1 MSKWKLKFTS
11 SDVMIAIAKKAVA
24 YCEKRM
30 AENNRLNRSNRSR
43 LPWSVQLIQENSH
56 QFASTATQHI
66 HDLHD
71 YVLQG
76 LSPLIT
82 SSVHAAQNSQVTAP
96 WYENSET
103 INTQPRNSPNYV
115 VEPQENF
122 VIVIDT
128 PNSDTV
134 ENNDG
139 PPVNAIQPNPE
150 PIDVNNSDPEQGA
163 SVLRNSPELQALIAF
178 GEKYLPFILILLLK
192 LVFDH
197 RIGILV
203 NLGLFINFCHANAV
217 IKREVAKQG
226 KRRLK
231 HLFLVCVNLASSIWV
246 IYSVLA
252 DCTLAYALVFIPPYS
267 APIDFWEVLW
277 IVSVT
282 DFVLRLITILVKLF
296 VVALPSKMIACPKK
310 GKYYLFI
317 ERSSQLYRTI
327 IPMQHWLYFFSES
340 YSGPSKVFG
349 VILSAAYLIF
359 KVKSIFKKA
368 KLWKKTLIKVIQSKT
383 YGVTPSTN
391 QIKEAGDA
399 CPICQDDYKSPSML
413 QCKHIFCEECVALW
427 FDRERTCPICRAQI
441 ADDPTWRDGSTT
453 LLHQIF

>member
-1 MSKWKLKFTS
+1 
-11 SDVMIAIAKKAVA
+11 
-24 YCEKRM
+24 M
-30 AENNRLNRSNRSR
+30 AEGNRLSRTNRPR
-43 LPWSVQLIQENSH
+43 LPWSIQQIHENSQ

-76 LSPLIT
+76 LTPLIT
-82 SSVHAAQNSQVTAP
+82 SSVRSGQNSPSRSP
-96 WYENSET
+96 WFDTSET
-103 INTQPRNSPNYV
+103 VNTQPRNAPTFV
-115 VEPQENF
+115 TEPQENF
-122 VIVIDT
+122 VIDIEPSDN
-128 PNSDTV
+128 NS
-134 ENNDG
+134 G
-139 PPVNAIQPNPE
+139 PSINAIPLNPDLNDPNH
-150 PIDVNNSDPEQGA
+150 SDAEQGA
-163 SVLRNSPELQALIAF
+163 AVLRNSPELQALFAF
-178 GEKYLPFILILLLK
+178 AEKYVPFILILLLK
-192 LVFDH
+192 LIFDH

-203 NLGLFINFCHANAV
+203 NLGLFITFCHANAV

-226 KRRLK
+226 KRRLRN
-231 HLFLVCVNLASSIWV
+231 LFLIFINLITSIFV
-246 IYSVLA
+246 IYTLLA
-252 DCTLAYALVFIPPYS
+252 DHTLAYALVFIPPYS
-267 APIDFWEVLW
+267 APIDFWDVLW

-282 DFVLRLITILVKLF
+282 DFVLRLITVLAKIF
-296 VVALPSKMIACPKK
+296 VVSLPAKVIAYQKK

-317 ERSSQLYRTI
+317 ERSSQLYRTVT
-327 IPMQHWLYFFSES
+327 PMQHWLYFFSES

>member
-1 MSKWKLKFTS
+1 
-11 SDVMIAIAKKAVA
+11 
-24 YCEKRM
+24 M
-30 AENNRLNRSNRSR
+30 AENNRSSRSSRSR
-43 LPWSVQLIQENSH
+43 LPWSTIQQLHENSH
-56 QFASTATQHI
+56 QIASTATQHI
-66 HDLHD
+66 HELHD

-82 SSVHAAQNSQVTAP
+82 STAVRSGENSPTPPTQLP
-96 WYENSET
+96 WYENPHAQRPE
-103 INTQPRNSPNYV
+103 PRNVPENNSA
-115 VEPQENF
+115 EMRDNF
-122 VIVIDT
+122 VIEIDSPNINVDST
-128 PNSDTV
+128 HTTSNSDSADAAMGTG
-134 ENNDG
+134 D
-139 PPVNAIQPNPE
+139 I
-150 PIDVNNSDPEQGA
+150 EQGA
-163 SVLRNSPELQALIAF
+163 NAIRNSPELQAIIAF
-178 GEKYLPFILILLLK
+178 AEKYVPFILILLLK

-203 NLGLFINFCHANAV
+203 NLGLFITFCHANAV
-217 IKREVAKQG
+217 VKREVAKQG
-226 KRRLK
+226 KRRLRS
-231 HLFLVCVNLASSIWV
+231 LFLVFANLITSICV
-246 IYSVLA
+246 IYTLLA
-252 DCTLAYALVFIPPYS
+252 DHTLAYALVFIPPYS

-282 DFVLRLITILVKLF
+282 DFVLRLMTILVKLF
-296 VVALPSKMIACPKK
+296 IIALPAKIIPYQRK
-310 GKYYLFI
+310 GKHYLFT
-317 ERSSQLYRTI
+317 ERSSQLYRTL

-359 KVKSIFKKA
+359 KVKSIIKKA
-368 KLWKKTLIKVIQSKT
+368 KLWKKTLIKVLQSKT
-383 YGVTPSTN
+383 YGITPSTN

-453 LLHQIF
+453 HLHQIF

>member
-1 MSKWKLKFTS
+1 
-11 SDVMIAIAKKAVA
+11 
-24 YCEKRM
+24 M
-30 AENNRLNRSNRSR
+30 AENNRPARLNRPRI
-43 LPWSVQLIQENSH
+43 PWSIQQIHENSQ

-82 SSVHAAQNSQVTAP
+82 TSARSGQNSPTRAP
-96 WYENSET
+96 WFENSET
-103 INTQPRNSPNYV
+103 IHTQPRNAPVYAV
-115 VEPQENF
+115 QPQANF
-122 VIVIDT
+122 VIDIDVSQDNNAAPNINSIPTTPDPVID
-128 PNSDTV
+128 PNL
-134 ENNDG
+134 G
-139 PPVNAIQPNPE
+139 
-150 PIDVNNSDPEQGA
+150 DPEQGA
-163 SVLRNSPELQALIAF
+163 AVLRNSPELQAIFAF
-178 GEKYLPFILILLLK
+178 AEKYVPFLLILLLK

-203 NLGLFINFCHANAV
+203 NLGLFITFCHANAV

-226 KRRLK
+226 KRRLRN
-231 HLFLVCVNLASSIWV
+231 LLLICVNLVTSIFV
-246 IYSVLA
+246 IYTLLA
-252 DCTLAYALVFIPPYS
+252 DHSLAYALVCIPPYS
-267 APIDFWEVLW
+267 APIDFWDVLW

-282 DFVLRLITILVKLF
+282 DFVLRLITILAKITI
-296 VVALPSKMIACPKK
+296 VALPAKLIACQKK
-310 GKYYLFI
+310 GKFYLFI
-317 ERSSQLYRTI
+317 ERSSQFYRTI
-327 IPMQHWLYFFSES
+327 TPMQHWLYFFSES

-359 KVKSIFKKA
+359 KVKSLFKKF
-368 KLWKKTLIKVIQSKT
+368 KLWKKTLIQVIQSKT

>member
-1 MSKWKLKFTS
+1 MKTTS
-11 SDVMIAIAKKAVA
+11 SKQTIHRSYSDYNFKIS
-24 YCEKRM
+24 M
-30 AENNRLNRSNRSR
+30 AEGNRLSRTNRPR
-43 LPWSVQLIQENSH
+43 LPWSIQQIHENSQ

-76 LSPLIT
+76 LTPLIT
-82 SSVHAAQNSQVTAP
+82 STVRTGQNSPSRSAWFET
-96 WYENSET
+96 SET
-103 INTQPRNSPNYV
+103 VNTQPRNAPTFV
-115 VEPQENF
+115 TEPQENF
-122 VIVIDT
+122 VIDIEPSD
-128 PNSDTV
+128 NSS
-134 ENNDG
+134 G
-139 PPVNAIQPNPE
+139 PSINAIPLNPDLNDPNH
-150 PIDVNNSDPEQGA
+150 SDAEQGA
-163 SVLRNSPELQALIAF
+163 AVLRNSPELQALFAF
-178 GEKYLPFILILLLK
+178 AEKYVPFILILLLK
-192 LVFDH
+192 LIFDH

-203 NLGLFINFCHANAV
+203 NLGLFITFCHANAV

-226 KRRLK
+226 KRRLRN
-231 HLFLVCVNLASSIWV
+231 LFLIFINLITSIFV
-246 IYSVLA
+246 IYTLLA
-252 DCTLAYALVFIPPYS
+252 DHTLAYALVFIPPYS
-267 APIDFWEVLW
+267 APIDFWDVLW

-282 DFVLRLITILVKLF
+282 DFVLRLITILAKIF
-296 VVALPSKMIACPKK
+296 VVSLPAKVIAYQKVRK
-310 GKYYLFI
+310 ILFI
-317 ERSSQLYRTI
+317 YRTLLSI
-327 IPMQHWLYFFSES
+327 ISHCY
-340 YSGPSKVFG
+340 
-349 VILSAAYLIF
+349 AYATLA
-359 KVKSIFKKA
+359 VKYFKKA

>member
-1 MSKWKLKFTS
+1 
-11 SDVMIAIAKKAVA
+11 
-24 YCEKRM
+24 M
-30 AENNRLNRSNRSR
+30 AENNRPTRLNRPRI
-43 LPWSVQLIQENSH
+43 PWSIQQIQENSQ

-82 SSVHAAQNSQVTAP
+82 TTVRSGQSSPTRTP
-96 WYENSET
+96 WFENSET
-103 INTQPRNSPNYV
+103 IHTQPRNAPVYAV
-115 VEPQENF
+115 QPQANF
-122 VIVIDT
+122 VIDIDASQDNNASPNVNSIPTT
-128 PNSDTV
+128 PD
-134 ENNDG
+134 
-139 PPVNAIQPNPE
+139 
-150 PIDVNNSDPEQGA
+150 PIDANQGDPEQGA
-163 SVLRNSPELQALIAF
+163 AVLRNSPELQALFAF
-178 GEKYLPFILILLLK
+178 AEKYVPFLLILLLK

-203 NLGLFINFCHANAV
+203 NLGLFITFCHANAV
-217 IKREVAKQG
+217 IKREVSKQ
-226 KRRLK
+226 
-231 HLFLVCVNLASSIWV
+231 LFLLYSGETGRIKEIFSICLKLVPQNCYLHSTCRPRLICV
-246 IYSVLA
+246 
-252 DCTLAYALVFIPPYS
+252 PPYS

-282 DFVLRLITILVKLF
+282 DFVLRLITILVKIAVL
-296 VVALPSKMIACPKK
+296 ALPAKLIPCQKK
-310 GKYYLFI
+310 GKFYLFI
-317 ERSSQLYRTI
+317 ERSSQFYRTI
-327 IPMQHWLYFFSES
+327 TPMQHWLYFFSES

-359 KVKSIFKKA
+359 KVKSLFKKF
-368 KLWKKTLIKVIQSKT
+368 KLWKKTLIQVIQSKT

>member
-1 MSKWKLKFTS
+1 MATT
-11 SDVMIAIAKKAVA
+11 AKRFGWLPVCSYGKV
-24 YCEKRM
+24 
-30 AENNRLNRSNRSR
+30 RS
-43 LPWSVQLIQENSH
+43 
-56 QFASTATQHI
+56 F
-66 HDLHD
+66 
-71 YVLQG
+71 
-76 LSPLIT
+76 
-82 SSVHAAQNSQVTAP
+82 
-96 WYENSET
+96 
-103 INTQPRNSPNYV
+103 
-115 VEPQENF
+115 
-122 VIVIDT
+122 
-128 PNSDTV
+128 
-134 ENNDG
+134 
-139 PPVNAIQPNPE
+139 
-150 PIDVNNSDPEQGA
+150 
-163 SVLRNSPELQALIAF
+163 IAF
-178 GEKYLPFILILLLK
+178 EKYLHFFILLLK
-192 LVFDH
+192 LAFDH

-203 NLGLFINFCHANAV
+203 NLGLFITFCHANAV

-231 HLFLVCVNLASSIWV
+231 HLLLVCINLGTSILV
-246 IYSVLA
+246 IYTILA
-252 DCTLAYALVFIPPYS
+252 DYTLAYALIFIPPYS
-267 APIDFWEVLW
+267 SPIFFWEVLW

-282 DFVLRLITILVKLF
+282 DFVLRLITILIKLF
-296 VVALPSKMIACPKK
+296 VVALPSRVVACPKK

-391 QIKEAGDA
+391 QIKEAGDS

>member
-1 MSKWKLKFTS
+1 MIQILYSEPRSKGKETKNDQTFS
-11 SDVMIAIAKKAVA
+11 S
-24 YCEKRM
+24 YPRM
-30 AENNRLNRSNRSR
+30 AENNRPTRLNRPRI
-43 LPWSVQLIQENSH
+43 PWSIQQIHENSQ

-82 SSVHAAQNSQVTAP
+82 TSARSGQNSPTRSP
-96 WYENSET
+96 WFENSET
-103 INTQPRNSPNYV
+103 VHTQPRNAPVYAV
-115 VEPQENF
+115 QPQANF
-122 VIVIDT
+122 VIDIDVSQDNNT
-128 PNSDTV
+128 GPN
-134 ENNDG
+134 
-139 PPVNAIQPNPE
+139 VNSIPTNPD
-150 PIDVNNSDPEQGA
+150 PIDANHGDPEQGA
-163 SVLRNSPELQALIAF
+163 AVLRNSPELQALFAF
-178 GEKYLPFILILLLK
+178 AEKYVPFLLILLLK

-203 NLGLFINFCHANAV
+203 NLGLFITFCHANAV

-226 KRRLK
+226 KRRLRN
-231 HLFLVCVNLASSIWV
+231 LLLICVNLVTSIFV
-246 IYSVLA
+246 IYTLLA
-252 DCTLAYALVFIPPYS
+252 DHNLAYALVCIPPYS
-267 APIDFWEVLW
+267 APIEFWDVLW

-282 DFVLRLITILVKLF
+282 DFVLRLITILVKIA
-296 VVALPSKMIACPKK
+296 VVALPAKLIACQK
-310 GKYYLFI
+310 
-317 ERSSQLYRTI
+317 
-327 IPMQHWLYFFSES
+327 
-340 YSGPSKVFG
+340 
-349 VILSAAYLIF
+349 
-359 KVKSIFKKA
+359 KVKSLFKKF
-368 KLWKKTLIKVIQSKT
+368 KLWKKTLIQVIQSKT